1 MVENTSVTSVKGKQ
15 NVRISLRIVYNDFS
29 NYLQII
35 DLMQHILLL
44 NILTISWRR
53 PISCRNQSIDLLRKS
68 MDWILYDIG
77 LRHERVNRIT
87 KSNDTKY
94 FIFWNRLF
102 EVLNILMTCIII
114 QLENMCHPIQ
124 QSNKANKKFLSS
136 DIHNKFQH
144 HCPGKK
150 YSLK

>member
-94 FIFWNRLF
+94 FIF
-102 EVLNILMTCIII
+102 
-114 QLENMCHPIQ
+114 
-124 QSNKANKKFLSS
+124 
-136 DIHNKFQH
+136 
-144 HCPGKK
+144 
-150 YSLK
+150 